1 VAKKIRKR
9 RTSPAQLFV
18 YLLLPWIVMG
28 VVAYAL
34 YVAGTADYIA
44 IITGL
49 ASSLLV
55 TLVIRQ
61 RLPKRTGG

>member
-1 VAKKIRKR
+1 MAKKIKKR
-9 RTSPAQLFV
+9 RTSPAQLFG

-28 VVAYAL
+28 TVAYAL
-34 YVAGTADYIA
+34 YAAGAADYIA

-55 TLVIRQ
+55 TLVIMQ
-61 RLPKRTGG
+61 RMPKRTNG

>member
-1 VAKKIRKR
+1 MAKKIRKR
-9 RTSPAQLFV
+9 RTSPAQLFA

-34 YVAGTADYIA
+34 FAAGTADYIA

-61 RLPKRTGG
+61 RMPKRTSG

>member
-1 VAKKIRKR
+1 MAKKIRKR

-34 YVAGTADYIA
+34 FAAGTADYIA

-61 RLPKRTGG
+61 RMPKRTSG